1 VQTRSA
7 SEGLEQPPCC
17 IHYCPRSPLR
27 HISMREITSTRKH
40 DDETR
45 ELKCPIDELECSSD
59 ETGVLK
65 CQLTNWRAQVTKLES
80 TSARS
85 GGTREH
91 MSAHRAVSMK
101 KRRPQELV
109 PEVRENTCRSHR
121 ADTAGRWGGGG
132 MGVKTRPIVIVLVCG
147 E

>member
-1 VQTRSA
+1 
-7 SEGLEQPPCC
+7 
-17 IHYCPRSPLR
+17 
-27 HISMREITSTRKH
+27 MREITSTRKH

-65 CQLTNWRAQVTKLES
+65 CPFRRHERTHVGSQGRSHEEKES
-80 TSARS
+80 T
-85 GGTREH
+85 G
-91 MSAHRAVSMK
+91 V
-101 KRRPQELV
+101 V